1 MNIQGRNIGINN
13 AELNINS
20 SALINS
26 LSNKK
31 TDEFK
36 NVQRT
41 TNPMK
46 ANVTP
51 VANGFLCSPNFLL
64 NVYLENKY
72 SDFLI
77 KKAPEIKNKLANY
90 GYELKVIPNNV
101 KKIEKSH
108 LQTTTAWAMQL
119 ATAMKIPS
127 YERKILEQACV
138 FHDFGK
144 SVIPDEILNKPGKL
158 TKEEKE
164 VMDLHAEFGYKLLKN
179 TPINKRVLEIIKN
192 HHKPHTNE
200 SDILQDIL
208 SVADIYSAL
217 REERVYKTALSN
229 KDALDILHQKA
240 DSGEVSTEVVNALEY
255 LLTAN
260 NAKA

>member
-13 AELNINS
+13 AELNINN

-36 NVQRT
+36 NAQRT

-144 SVIPDEILNKPGKL
+144 SVIPDEILNKPDKL

-164 VMDLHAEFGYKLLKN
+164 VMDLHAEFGYELLKN

-192 HHKPHTNE
+192 HHKPHTNK

-240 DSGEVSTEVVNALEY
+240 NNGEVSTEVVNALEY

>member
-1 MNIQGRNIGINN
+1 MNIPNRNIGINN
-13 AELNINS
+13 AELKINN
-20 SALINS
+20 SAKINP
-26 LSNKK
+26 LSFKA

-36 NVQRT
+36 NSQQT
-41 TNPMK
+41 TNPIK
-46 ANVTP
+46 ANVAP

-64 NVYLENKY
+64 NVYLEDKY
-72 SDFLI
+72 LDYLI
-77 KKAPEIKNKLANY
+77 NEAPEIKNKLANY
-90 GYELKVIPNNV
+90 GYELKVMPNNV

-108 LQTTTAWAMQL
+108 LQTTTAWALQL
-119 ATAMKIPS
+119 ATAMKILP

-144 SVIPDEILNKPGKL
+144 SVIPNEILNKPGKL

-164 VMDLHAEFGYKLLKN
+164 IMDLHAEFGYELLKN
-179 TPINKRVLEIIKN
+179 TPMNKRVLELVKN

-200 SDILQDIL
+200 SDIWQDIL
-208 SVADIYSAL
+208 SVADIFSAL
-217 REERVYKTALSN
+217 REDRVYRPAFSN
-229 KDALDILHQKA
+229 KDALDILHLKA
-240 DSGEVSTEVVNALEY
+240 DNGEVSTEVVNALEY